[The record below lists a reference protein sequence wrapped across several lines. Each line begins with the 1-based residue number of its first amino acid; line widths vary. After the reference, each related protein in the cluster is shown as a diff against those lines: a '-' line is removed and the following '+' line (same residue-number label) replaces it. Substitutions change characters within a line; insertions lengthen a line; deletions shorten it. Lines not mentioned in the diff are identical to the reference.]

1 MSVIS
6 GFVIAILAGGLVP
19 DARRAALTAAIP
31 WLVVVAAQTAGLA
44 LGYGNSP
51 PSTVERWPDLIGYW
65 LVQVVFFSIAVGIA
79 AELGALRAGH
89 ADINRR
95 FPLVAI
101 VLTVVAVVFAGSDL
115 LLGSPRPHAETG
127 TPPVYG
133 IVGMVLSLLTLTVLT
148 AVLVRRRGRRT
159 SRQTAVTP

>member
-6 GFVIAILAGGLVP
+6 GFVIAILAGWLVP

-51 PSTVERWPDLIGYW
+51 PSTVDKMPDLIGYW

-79 AELGALRAGH
+79 AELGALRAGR
-89 ADINRR
+89 AEIGRR
-95 FPLVAI
+95 FPLVAVI
-101 VLTVVAVVFAGSDL
+101 LTLVAVVFAGSDL
-115 LLGSPRPHAETG
+115 LMGSPRPHAETG
-127 TPPVYG
+127 SPPLYG
-133 IVGMVLSLLTLTVLT
+133 VVGMVLSLLTVAVLT

-159 SRQTAVTP
+159 TRQTAAMP